1 MYNTRMYTQISNW
14 AHRPVVTMLGE
25 TLDNVFGWGRGGYFH
40 SLQVYGFFHIFKEI
54 EYNLWTKYWEIL
66 KKSVLLRGGKYSDDR
81 QA

>member
-1 MYNTRMYTQISNW
+1 MFLGGGGGDIFIASKYTDFSI
-14 AHRPVVTMLGE
+14 
-25 TLDNVFGWGRGGYFH
+25 
-40 SLQVYGFFHIFKEI
+40 IFKEI